1 MITLPLTSDPYRTFT
16 TTLGLNRYR
25 VTQRWNER
33 AERWTLDLE
42 DAESGTPL
50 ANAVP
55 VVLGAD
61 LLQSF
66 CPRLGRLLVI
76 DSAGEPGFGTEAGV
90 EDLGSRVQVVW
101 LAPGEVPA

>member
-16 TTLGLNRYR
+16 TVLGTARYR

-33 AERWTLDLE
+33 AARWTLDLE
-42 DAESGTPL
+42 DAETSIFL
-50 ANAVP
+50 ARAVP

-61 LLQSF
+61 LLRSF
-66 CPRLGRLLVI
+66 CPRVGRLLAI
-76 DSAGEPGFGTEAGV
+76 DLAAEVGYGTEAGV

-101 LAPGEVPA
+101 LAPDEVPA